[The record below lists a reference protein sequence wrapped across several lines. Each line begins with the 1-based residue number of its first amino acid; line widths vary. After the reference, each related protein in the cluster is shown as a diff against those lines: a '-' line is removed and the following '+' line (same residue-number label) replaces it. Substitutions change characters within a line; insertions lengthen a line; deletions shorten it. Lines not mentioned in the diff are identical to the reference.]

1 MLPVPTQSKA
11 ATLASVFKRSV
22 ARYGEATKPA
32 RLGFIV
38 DATGNR
44 MFDHGWLDSAETLVR
59 TMAGVRCKT
68 GLTQILPALQAM
80 LDEPAER
87 RAQAIVLVGDCF
99 EEDADHAEMI
109 ATALKQVGVR
119 VFSFHEGDDEFG
131 AAAFR
136 MFAQTTGGRFAR
148 LGDELPLAD
157 FCEGVALLTAGGR
170 KALARLPDSRAKRLL
185 LADMR
190 EDKGA
195 KR

>member
-1 MLPVPTQSKA
+1 
-11 ATLASVFKRSV
+11 
-22 ARYGEATKPA
+22 
-32 RLGFIV
+32 
-38 DATGNR
+38 
-44 MFDHGWLDSAETLVR
+44 
-59 TMAGVRCKT
+59 
-68 GLTQILPALQAM
+68 M